1 MGSSSL
7 RARLWDSAPTKWRLL
22 EQWAAIAVG
31 RMAGCGSFNKEEK
44 GIHMSAMRCYVCNSA
59 GDNIASD
66 CREVYLE
73 DDGHKTVYVGPTCFK
88 KIEQAGGAGLQSWGG
103 GPRVFFTFDQAA
115 AFQSTSASK
124 QEPT

>member
-1 MGSSSL
+1 
-7 RARLWDSAPTKWRLL
+7 
-22 EQWAAIAVG
+22 
-31 RMAGCGSFNKEEK
+31 
-44 GIHMSAMRCYVCNSA
+44 MSAMRCFVCQSP

-88 KIEQAGGAGLQSWGG
+88 KVERAGSMGVQAKGG

-115 AFQSTSASK
+115 AFRFGAKIGRS
-124 QEPT
+124 